1 MWVQTDR
8 STASSEPCGLPDR
21 AVVVG
26 IGTVGL
32 HRALSLDRI
41 GIDVTGYDIDETA
54 VAAYRRG
61 VDATGVIGDDDIA
74 ASDCTFTTDP
84 DCIGDADAVFVAVPT
99 NYDHETSASK
109 HGQLDGDRARSE
121 QRRGDGLAAVRAAA
135 ETIGGRL
142 TPETIVVLEST
153 VPPGATQEQFTP
165 SLAAASGFEAGREFA
180 VALSPVRFS
189 PGTPSEV
196 CRRRTKLVAAAE
208 PAAARSVAALFDR
221 VYDSV
226 RIVETPATAAAA
238 KCRERLSRREHRA
251 RERARRRFDALG
263 LDTEAVLDAAATKRN
278 VPRFE
283 PGLVG
288 GSCLPTDPH
297 LLADRL
303 SRAGQPTPLVRLARA
318 TNEAVPGRIAALTV
332 DALAVRYDRWL
343 EGEHSG
349 DGIAADGKSG

>member
-54 VAAYRRG
+54 VWAYRRG

-142 TPETIVVLEST
+142 TPKRSSSSNRRFHRGRRRSSSRRRWRRRR
-153 VPPGATQEQFTP
+153 PGSKRVGSSP
-165 SLAAASGFEAGREFA
+165 SL
-180 VALSPVRFS
+180 
-189 PGTPSEV
+189 
-196 CRRRTKLVAAAE
+196 CRRSDFL
-208 PAAARSVAALFDR
+208 
-221 VYDSV
+221 
-226 RIVETPATAAAA
+226 
-238 KCRERLSRREHRA
+238 
-251 RERARRRFDALG
+251 RARRARC
-263 LDTEAVLDAAATKRN
+263 
-278 VPRFE
+278 
-283 PGLVG
+283 VG
-288 GSCLPTDPH
+288 GGRSSWQP
-297 LLADRL
+297 R
-303 SRAGQPTPLVRLARA
+303 SRRRRGPLQRCSIGCTTRFASSRPRRQRRPQSVSRTSIA
-318 TNEAVPGRIAALTV
+318 T
-332 DALAVRYDRWL
+332 
-343 EGEHSG
+343 
-349 DGIAADGKSG
+349 

>member
-99 NYDHETSASK
+99 NYDHETPTSK
-109 HGQLDGDRARSE
+109 HEQPDGDRARSE

-142 TPETIVVLEST
+142 TPKRSSSSNRRFHRGDA
-153 VPPGATQEQFTP
+153 GAVH
-165 SLAAASGFEAGREFA
+165 A
-180 VALSPVRFS
+180 VAGGGVRVRSGSGVRRRSVAGSVF

-226 RIVETPATAAAA
+226 RIAETPATAAAA
-238 KCRERLSRREHRA
+238 KCVE
-251 RERARRRFDALG
+251 
-263 LDTEAVLDAAATKRN
+263 N
-278 VPRFE
+278 VP
-283 PGLVG
+283 
-288 GSCLPTDPH
+288 
-297 LLADRL
+297 
-303 SRAGQPTPLVRLARA
+303 
-318 TNEAVPGRIAALTV
+318 
-332 DALAVRYDRWL
+332 
-343 EGEHSG
+343 
-349 DGIAADGKSG
+349 

>member
-142 TPETIVVLEST
+142 TPENDRRPRIDGST
-153 VPPGATQEQFTP
+153 GGDAGAVH
-165 SLAAASGFEAGREFA
+165 A
-180 VALSPVRFS
+180 VAGGGVRVRSGSGVRRRSVAGPIFS
-189 PGTPSEV
+189 GTPSEV
-196 CRRRTKLVAAAE
+196 SAADE
-208 PAAARSVAALFDR
+208 ARG
-221 VYDSV
+221 
-226 RIVETPATAAAA
+226 
-238 KCRERLSRREHRA
+238 SRGA
-251 RERARRRFDALG
+251 
-263 LDTEAVLDAAATKRN
+263 
-278 VPRFE
+278 
-283 PGLVG
+283 G
-288 GSCLPTDPH
+288 G
-297 LLADRL
+297 
-303 SRAGQPTPLVRLARA
+303 G
-318 TNEAVPGRIAALTV
+318 
-332 DALAVRYDRWL
+332 AVRCSAVRSI
-343 EGEHSG
+343 GCTTRFASSRPRRQRRPQSVSRTS
-349 DGIAADGKSG
+349 IAT

>member
-142 TPETIVVLEST
+142 TPKRSSSSNRRFHRGDA
-153 VPPGATQEQFTP
+153 GAVH
-165 SLAAASGFEAGREFA
+165 A
-180 VALSPVRFS
+180 VAGGGVRVRS
-189 PGTPSEV
+189 GSGV
-196 CRRRTKLVAAAE
+196 RR
-208 PAAARSVAALFDR
+208 RSVAGPIFSGHAERGVSAADEARGSRGAGGGAVRCSAVRSGVRLGSHRRDPG
-221 VYDSV
+221 DSGGRKV
-226 RIVETPATAAAA
+226 
-238 KCRERLSRREHRA
+238 CRERLSRREHRA
-251 RERARRRFDALG
+251 RERARRRVRRARPSTPRPCSTPRRPSGTCRGSSPDSSAGRVSRPIRICSLTDYRVQASPPRWYVWLG
-263 LDTEAVLDAAATKRN
+263 RPTR
-278 VPRFE
+278 PF
-283 PGLVG
+283 PGG
-288 GSCLPTDPH
+288 
-297 LLADRL
+297 
-303 SRAGQPTPLVRLARA
+303 
-318 TNEAVPGRIAALTV
+318 
-332 DALAVRYDRWL
+332 
-343 EGEHSG
+343 
-349 DGIAADGKSG
+349 

>member
-99 NYDHETSASK
+99 NYDHETPTSK
-109 HGQLDGDRARSE
+109 HEQPDGDRARSE

-142 TPETIVVLEST
+142 TPKRSSSSNRRFHRGDA
-153 VPPGATQEQFTP
+153 GAVH
-165 SLAAASGFEAGREFA
+165 A
-180 VALSPVRFS
+180 VAGGGVRVRS
-189 PGTPSEV
+189 GSGV
-196 CRRRTKLVAAAE
+196 RR
-208 PAAARSVAALFDR
+208 RSVAG
-221 VYDSV
+221 SV
-226 RIVETPATAAAA
+226 FSWHAERGVSAADEA
-238 KCRERLSRREHRA
+238 RGSRGSRRR
-251 RERARRRFDALG
+251 RGPLQRCSTGSTTRFVSPRPRRR
-263 LDTEAVLDAAATKRN
+263 RR
-278 VPRFE
+278 PRS
-283 PGLVG
+283 V
-288 GSCLPTDPH
+288 
-297 LLADRL
+297 
-303 SRAGQPTPLVRLARA
+303 SRMS
-318 TNEAVPGRIAALTV
+318 TV
-332 DALAVRYDRWL
+332 T
-343 EGEHSG
+343 
-349 DGIAADGKSG
+349 